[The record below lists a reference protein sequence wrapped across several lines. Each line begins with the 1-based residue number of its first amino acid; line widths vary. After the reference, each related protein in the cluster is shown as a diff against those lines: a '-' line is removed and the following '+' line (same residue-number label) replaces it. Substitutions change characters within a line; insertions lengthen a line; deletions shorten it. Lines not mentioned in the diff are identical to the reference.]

1 MSTQI
6 LQSIKE
12 VQVRFNELDPLSIV
26 WHGNYIR
33 YFEDGRE
40 DFGAKYGISYMDVK
54 NVGIATPLINVT
66 CDFKK
71 VLRYPETI
79 LIETSYQNTPAAKII
94 LNYKIFR
101 KETKELITTGQTTQV
116 FTDFQG
122 NLLLCSPEFYTNWK
136 KKWRVS

>member
-1 MSTQI
+1 MSSKI
-6 LQSIKE
+6 LQSVKE

-40 DFGAKYGISYMDVK
+40 DFGAKYGISYIDVK
-54 NVGIATPLINVT
+54 DAGVATPVINVN
-66 CDFKK
+66 CNFKK
-71 VLRYPETI
+71 TLRYPETI
-79 LIETSYQNTPAAKII
+79 LVETSYQYTPAAKII

-136 KKWRVS
+136 KKWGIS